1 MKKKLTATIVFSLLL
16 TACSSTSKI
25 EDISEVNRDDYDYLA
40 QKEQLKLHENI
51 KSIAEKALEAQLVRK
66 QVTNAL
72 ILPNLNSEQ
81 IREAE
86 WQTTHIP
93 SGMERELS
101 IDWNGDPEPLLKT
114 LASHVDYDID
124 FEGKPYPV
132 SKNIVIYPSR
142 QNVKRLIDEIDR
154 QASGYIKEINI
165 YEDLKFIKVI
175 YQEH

>member
-1 MKKKLTATIVFSLLL
+1 MRKKITATIALSILL
-16 TACSSTSKI
+16 TACSSTNNMENVKEI
-25 EDISEVNRDDYDYLA
+25 NGDDYEFLA

-51 KSIAEKALEAQLVRK
+51 KNIAEKALEAQLVRK

-72 ILPNLNSEQ
+72 ILPNLDSDQ

-101 IDWNGDPEPLLKT
+101 IDWSGDPEPLLKT

-132 SKNIVIYPSR
+132 SKNIVIYPNR
-142 QNVKRLIDEIDR
+142 QNVKKLIDEIDR
-154 QASGYIKEINI
+154 QSSGYIKEINI